1 MRQAWGLLSAGA
13 HSTGELEP
21 IEAAERAA
29 ALGIPV
35 YTIALGTDAGVVEVP
50 DDNGILRP
58 LNVPPDEETLAQ
70 VAEITGAHSF
80 SAPTAQDLAE
90 IYNSLGSRVGFTE
103 QRQEVTAL
111 FAAAGLALIVVGG
124 ALAAH
129 WFNRF
134 P

>member
-1 MRQAWGLLSAGA
+1 M
-13 HSTGELEP
+13 
-21 IEAAERAA
+21 
-29 ALGIPV
+29 